1 MTLSSDSE
9 LAKVYGLSPVD
20 LVPEVADED
29 LPLDQFIER
38 KVDELLDLRLRSIDT
53 WNKEMAIISELTCRR
68 VQRQDIERR
77 VLEALADRWNLSIS
91 QHHSGKRRNRH
102 ANQSREGEHQQMLID
117 GFLPWKRDALLFGP
131 GGVGKTTAAVA
142 MAWCVISGKSFLDYQ
157 IASDIK
163 GKVLWIGSDG
173 GDGAYEMWQNTA
185 EDFGIAN
192 DPRWEKGCVFWGAD
206 QEAGTGAWS
215 CSPSNLCELKEEL
228 ESNDYALVVL
238 DSWKAVLELAGID
251 FGIGPVGTV
260 VRFLQALIGQH
271 CSSLY
276 LHHPSGNTKGKGIS
290 GAGGN
295 QNVNQIPYA
304 VHELRVEPSSEDRPK
319 CVRWIAHKL
328 RGYQSR
334 EFLYRLSDD
343 GFQVVEG
350 EVITNC
356 ADQLL
361 ITISDLEELGTATTS
376 HAIKNMNS
384 SIAPATVSNNLTTL
398 RQRQFINKSGSSWHL
413 THRGKLAVNRMIK

>member
-9 LAKVYGLSPVD
+9 LVKVYGLS
-20 LVPEVADED
+20 LAPEVADED

-68 VQRQDIERR
+68 VQRPDIERR

-142 MAWCVISGKSFLDYQ
+142 MAWCVISGKPFLDYD

-192 DPRWEKGCVFWGAD
+192 DPRWEEGCVFWGAD

-260 VRFLQALIGQH
+260 VRFLKHLSVNTAALSTFITPQATQRAKASAGQVATKTSIRSPTPSTSCALNPSPTIG
-271 CSSLY
+271 LPVFAG
-276 LHHPSGNTKGKGIS
+276 LHTSFVDTPNANFFIASHLMAFKSWREK
-290 GAGGN
+290 
-295 QNVNQIPYA
+295 
-304 VHELRVEPSSEDRPK
+304 LSE
-319 CVRWIAHKL
+319 IAAMA
-328 RGYQSR
+328 S
-334 EFLYRLSDD
+334 
-343 GFQVVEG
+343 
-350 EVITNC
+350 
-356 ADQLL
+356 
-361 ITISDLEELGTATTS
+361 
-376 HAIKNMNS
+376 
-384 SIAPATVSNNLTTL
+384 
-398 RQRQFINKSGSSWHL
+398 
-413 THRGKLAVNRMIK
+413 

>member
-1 MTLSSDSE
+1 MKT
-9 LAKVYGLSPVD
+9 
-20 LVPEVADED
+20 
-29 LPLDQFIER
+29 QQ
-38 KVDELLDLRLRSIDT
+38 LR
-53 WNKEMAIISELTCRR
+53 
-68 VQRQDIERR
+68 
-77 VLEALADRWNLSIS
+77 RWSC
-91 QHHSGKRRNRH
+91 
-102 ANQSREGEHQQMLID
+102 REGEQQQMLVH
-117 GFLPWKRDALLFGP
+117 GFLPWKRDAVLFGP
-131 GGVGKTTAAVA
+131 GGVGKTTAAVRI
-142 MAWCVISGKSFLDYQ
+142 AWSAITGEPLLDFE
-157 IASDIK
+157 IPGDIT
-163 GKVLWIGSDG
+163 GKVLFIGSDG
-173 GDGAYEMWQNTA
+173 GTGAYDMWQNAA
-185 EDFGIAN
+185 EDLGIAN
-192 DPRWEKGCVFWGAD
+192 DPRWINGCTHWGAD
-206 QEAGTGAWS
+206 EHDGIGAWS
-215 CSPSNLCELKEEL
+215 VTPAGLQELKTEL
-228 ESNDYALVVL
+228 EENNYALVII
-238 DSWKAVLELAGID
+238 DSWKAVLSLAGID

-271 CSSLY
+271 CSALY

-328 RGYQSR
+328 RSYQSR

-376 HAIKNMNS
+376 HAIKNLNPQ
-384 SIAPATVSNNLTTL
+384 IALATVSNNLTML
-398 RQRQFINKSGSSWHL
+398 RQPQFIAKSGSSWHL
-413 THRGKLAVNRMIK
+413 THRGKLAVDRMMK